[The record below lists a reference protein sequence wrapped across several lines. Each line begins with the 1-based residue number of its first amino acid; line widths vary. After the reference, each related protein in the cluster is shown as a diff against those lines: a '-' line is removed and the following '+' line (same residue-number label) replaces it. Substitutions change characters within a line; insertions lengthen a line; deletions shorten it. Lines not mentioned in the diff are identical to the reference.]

1 MIDKNLIEMLSD
13 NLCIILE
20 QEISAGNEVCETI
33 LGGFSNCSDNH
44 LFVWL
49 KYPFKTAIR
58 NDLVGIVYRNID
70 DRHYWKAEYD
80 DIENHQTLACN
91 YEI

>member
-1 MIDKNLIEMLSD
+1 MVDNNVIEKLSTNLST
-13 NLCIILE
+13 IL
-20 QEISAGNEVCETI
+20 QAEIAAGNEVCETST
-33 LGGFSNCSDNH
+33 GGFSNCSDSH

-58 NDLVGIVYRNID
+58 TDLAGIVYRNID

-80 DIENHQTLACN
+80 DTENRQTLACKF
-91 YEI
+91 